1 MNNVYGTKKPA
12 NISSDDIDIFY
23 HYRPSRSTDSPLF
36 DGFKQLNSNIL
47 TKVNYIN
54 SSDNSERLL
63 SGMYNL
69 RLPINEFK
77 ESGIYTI
84 YIKPKEIET
93 QILDVS
99 TLAAFPNIRGI
110 VLRVNGDKL
119 STNGALVGYRV
130 EYVDNNERNEDFRII
145 TSSNRCEPVSQNMND
160 SYQKGVRY
168 RFNESSDLMFCT
180 LTPSTGNS
188 FKSNSEPFIGKTGQT
203 IYLVNTKFNPI
214 SIEIE
219 MTEHDIETVSTMLEG
234 DQMRNLDLNMITT
247 FDNKGNIYNQVKM
260 GSFIDPDNGY
270 AHDFKINN
278 NDNID
283 FNENIG
289 DVKDNL

>member
-1 MNNVYGTKKPA
+1 MNNVYGTKRPA
-12 NISSDDIDIFY
+12 NISGDDIDIFY
-23 HYRPSRSTDSPLF
+23 HYRPSRSTDSPSF

-47 TKVNYIN
+47 TKVNYTNIN
-54 SSDNSERLL
+54 NEETLL

-110 VLRVNGDKL
+110 VLRVDGDKL
-119 STNGALVGYRV
+119 NANGALVGYRV
-130 EYVDNNERNEDFRII
+130 EYVDNYERNEDFRII
-145 TSSNRCEPVSQNMND
+145 TSSNRCEPISQNMND

-188 FKSNSEPFIGKTGQT
+188 FKSNSEPFIGRTGQT

-219 MTEHDIETVSTMLEG
+219 MTDHDIETISTMLEG

-260 GSFIDPDNGY
+260 GSFIDPYSGH
-270 AHDFKINN
+270 AHDFKVNN
-278 NDNID
+278 QDNID